1 MMKKIIPFL
10 ILIFWFNQSI
20 AQERVLSY
28 HSQIKIEESGD
39 LLVREDIT
47 VQSEGSEIKR
57 GIFRSFPTKYKDKLG
72 TLFNVSF
79 EVVEVLK
86 NGASEPF
93 FTEKQGNGVI
103 VYIGD
108 KNTLLSP
115 GQYAYTLV
123 YRTTRQIGFF
133 KDYDELYFNAI
144 GGDWVFPIEE
154 ASVSI
159 ELPKGAS
166 VLQMDAFAGFAGA
179 TSCDCEILSRDN
191 RVKITTNR
199 VLQPREQLTFAVAW
213 PKGLVPEPT
222 TAEKL
227 SFFFKSNFH
236 VLFSLGGLLFVF
248 LVYYRAWKK
257 VGVDPPK
264 GTIFPQFDPPEGFSP
279 GDIAVLHV
287 LRMSQR
293 VVTASI
299 VSLAVKGHIKITYLK
314 KKYSLER
321 VSNDTSLL
329 SEEEKAIAI
338 SLFSKGEKIT
348 LVNKNHATFTKAR
361 SQALNA
367 IKKKLKPTY
376 FSFNYKHLSKGI
388 IASVILVVLAFI
400 LAPSPGIPIL
410 LMVLLIILVA
420 LFTYLIKAPTVLG
433 RKIMDDIEG
442 FKMYINVAEQKQL
455 DVMHEPKI
463 TPERFEALLP
473 YAIALGVENKWG
485 SKFENALTKSLQETK
500 SYNPSWYT
508 GAAAGMAF
516 SPARFSSDMGRSFSS
531 AISSASSPPG
541 SSSGSGGGGSSG
553 GGSGGGGG
561 GGW

>member
-20 AQERVLSY
+20 AQERILSY

-199 VLQPREQLTFAVAW
+199 ILQPREQLTFAVAW